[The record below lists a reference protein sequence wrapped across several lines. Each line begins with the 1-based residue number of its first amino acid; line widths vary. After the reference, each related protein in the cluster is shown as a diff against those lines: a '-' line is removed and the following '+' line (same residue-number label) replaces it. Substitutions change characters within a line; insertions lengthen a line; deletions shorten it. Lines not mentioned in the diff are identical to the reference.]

1 MQLAHQPDY
10 AFHPGETLA
19 EALDELGMDVSNLA
33 QRTGLSRNW
42 LEGLIGGSNA
52 VNLTAASLL
61 EQAISIPAGFW
72 LRSQANFDHHSARVA
87 VKP

>member
-1 MQLAHQPDY
+1 MQFAHQPDY

-19 EALDELGMDVSNLA
+19 EALDELGMTVSNLA
-33 QRTGLSRNW
+33 RKSGLSRDW

-61 EQAISIPAGFW
+61 EKAIGIPAGFW
-72 LRSQANFDHHSARVA
+72 MRSQANFDHHSARVA